1 MKYVNLAG
9 VTGDSEPA
17 RASPPRSPSP
27 TPNGQ
32 PRPPRSATGMSEGF
46 ARRSPRA
53 TEGRRREEERLG
65 DRARRPPPVRPGRL
79 ARPEAAR
86 AGTGRPSSR
95 HRRSLRPA
103 RAPNATDPT
112 QADRGTPDV
121 RSVADTRKRLPD
133 RSGSSHTLA
142 CRRVTV
148 AAAKGSRAG
157 SVPVR
162 SGALSGL
169 RLRPFRTP
177 AVAGLGPILS
187 AHPPSPHS
195 RALKDVRAGYAA
207 LDPTLDALD
216 AHRVESRTR
225 PRRKYWDT
233 AIMCCVDPLTPPSG
247 STPRTGETVV
257 DMDTGNTAVIVSQV
271 GQTSAFPVR

>member
-1 MKYVNLAG
+1 
-9 VTGDSEPA
+9 
-17 RASPPRSPSP
+17 
-27 TPNGQ
+27 
-32 PRPPRSATGMSEGF
+32 MSEGF

-95 HRRSLRPA
+95 HRGSLRPA

-133 RSGSSHTLA
+133 RPGSSHTLA
-142 CRRVTV
+142 RRRVTV
-148 AAAKGSRAG
+148 AAAKGSRA
-157 SVPVR
+157 VR
-162 SGALSGL
+162 SRTVRGPL
-169 RLRPFRTP
+169 RAPAPTLPDPGRGVPGPRPTHRR
-177 AVAGLGPILS
+177 
-187 AHPPSPHS
+187 PHS
-195 RALKDVRAGYAA
+195 RPLKDVRAGYAA

-216 AHRVESRTR
+216 ARRVESRTR